1 MFVYTLNI
9 THSHGGTVYTFHF
22 MLHVLI
28 MVGHL
33 TVLQEL
39 LEACKNGRLEEV
51 TRLIQKGV
59 NVNIIEPSVSNLQ

>member
-1 MFVYTLNI
+1 M
-9 THSHGGTVYTFHF
+9 YTFHF
-22 MLHVLI
+22 MLHVVI

-59 NVNIIEPSVSNLQ
+59 NVNIIKPSVSNLL